1 MDSPRF
7 AITIEPLNEA
17 DGGGY
22 LATVP
27 DLPGCVSDGATDV
40 EALHKCSRRHRGL
53 DRTGRRHGAAH
64 PQADPATRSRL
75 TRDRPLRHFGIGD
88 RLNLARGRSPRGR
101 DRGLSLDDG
110 GA

>member
-7 AITIEPLNEA
+7 AITIEPLSEA

-40 EALHKCSRRHRGL
+40 EALHNVH
-53 DRTGRRHGAAH
+53 DAIEAWIEQAVVMGRAIPKPTR
-64 PQADPATRSRL
+64 QRIPA
-75 TRDRPLRHFGIGD
+75 
-88 RLNLARGRSPRGR
+88 
-101 DRGLSLDDG
+101 
-110 GA
+110 